1 MTVMNIIGFTERLYR
16 LVPRFIRNRS
26 GQSLVE
32 YTLILVLVSIVGIL
46 ALGLIGHVTGSHI
59 NQIAN
64 KIPKS

>member
-1 MTVMNIIGFTERLYR
+1 MNIIDSAGWRYR
-16 LVPRFIRNRS
+16 LIPRLIRDRS

-59 NQIAN
+59 HQIAN
-64 KIPKS
+64 KIPES